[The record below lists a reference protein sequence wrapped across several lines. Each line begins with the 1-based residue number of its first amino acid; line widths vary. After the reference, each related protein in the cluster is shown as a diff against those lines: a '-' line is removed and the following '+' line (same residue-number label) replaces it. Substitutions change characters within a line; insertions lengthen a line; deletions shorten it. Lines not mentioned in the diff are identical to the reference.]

1 MSSLRKPVPAIASAA
16 ALGDL
21 LRQIFVGENIRLP
34 PHTEPL
40 LHLHAA
46 LPDQRPATCGAYVL
60 TYVLPARGFTELEGQ
75 PLGAEDYMAHLARV
89 TITAREDPATYR
101 FPVDVSADPSQQGT
115 SPEGVARAVAI
126 ASGGRLATI
135 PVPGRDASGRPQ
147 LDTHRWDGLLDAL
160 APRFLEG
167 AIDVV
172 FNYDTDQLLAARDEA
187 YNAQTLGRPDA
198 SAVIPR
204 DRWGVGHF
212 AAMAT
217 LWRRP
222 SGERWMVLLNSFK
235 ERAFAGVEPQPAELM
250 RRAVVRDDGR
260 GGGVL
265 LLLPTDDAR
274 RLIQELEAIGL
285 VVRMWTNDSPAPRDW
300 RWSPG
305 R

>member
-1 MSSLRKPVPAIASAA
+1 MCALRKPVPAIASAA
-16 ALGDL
+16 ALSEL
-21 LRQIFVGENIRLP
+21 LGQIFLGEEIRLP
-34 PHTEPL
+34 PHAERML
-40 LHLHAA
+40 RLHAA

-60 TYVLPARGFTELEGQ
+60 SYVLPARGFTELDGE

-89 TITAREDPATYR
+89 TITAREDPTTYR
-101 FPVDVSADPSQQGT
+101 FPVDASADPSQQGT

-147 LDTHRWDGLLDAL
+147 LDTRRWDALLDVL
-160 APRFLEG
+160 DPRFLEG
-167 AIDVV
+167 ALDLV

-187 YNAQTLGRPDA
+187 YNAQTLGRADA
-198 SAVIPR
+198 SAVVPR

-212 AAMAT
+212 APVAAM
-217 LWRRP
+217 WRRP

-235 ERAFAGVEPQPAELM
+235 ERAFAGCEPQPAELM
-250 RRAVVRDDGR
+250 RRAVVREDGR

-265 LLLPTDDAR
+265 LLVPTDDAR
-274 RLIQELEAIGL
+274 RLIQEVEGMGL
-285 VVRMWTNDSPAPRDW
+285 AVRTWSNGSPAPRDW

>member
-1 MSSLRKPVPAIASAA
+1 
-16 ALGDL
+16 
-21 LRQIFVGENIRLP
+21 
-34 PHTEPL
+34 
-40 LHLHAA
+40 
-46 LPDQRPATCGAYVL
+46 
-60 TYVLPARGFTELEGQ
+60 
-75 PLGAEDYMAHLARV
+75 MAHLARV

-147 LDTHRWDGLLDAL
+147 LDTHRWDGLLEVL

-187 YNAQTLGRPDA
+187 YNAQTLGRADA

-235 ERAFAGVEPQPAELM
+235 ERAFAGVEPQPAELI